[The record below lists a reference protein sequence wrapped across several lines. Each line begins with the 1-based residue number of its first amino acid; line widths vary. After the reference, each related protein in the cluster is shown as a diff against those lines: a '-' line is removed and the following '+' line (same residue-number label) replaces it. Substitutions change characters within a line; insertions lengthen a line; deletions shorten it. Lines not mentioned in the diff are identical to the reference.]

1 MSIIINRGVFYVL
14 FNLERLYQDNMYLLL
29 PLKVF
34 SIRKEIDKLRR
45 LKEDNENYDILIA
58 RIKDDILNLT
68 REILEYLDFLYNE
81 RKINVSVYNDFTV
94 AMTNLT
100 KYYWDR

>member
-1 MSIIINRGVFYVL
+1 
-14 FNLERLYQDNMYLLL
+14 MYLLL